1 MPEVTNIFNSMLP
14 FFLVMMLFTLYLYGK
29 IKAETT
35 SGQSGAKG
43 EKGDTGPQGIQGE
56 KGDTGPQGIQGIQ
69 GERGLQG
76 LIGPQGVIG
85 LPGAKGE
92 KGDTG
97 PQGIRGEKGEI
108 GLQGIQGEKGDTGPQ
123 GLRGEKGEIG
133 LQGLIGPQGVI
144 GLPGAKGEKGEK
156 GDTGPQGLRGEK
168 GERGLPGPQGVIG
181 LPGAKGEKGDTGPQG
196 LRGEKGEIGLQG
208 IQGEIGLQGIQ
219 GERGLPGPQGVIGL
233 PGAKG
238 EKGDTGPQGIQ
249 GERGLQGLIGP
260 QGLRGEKGETGPP
273 GPPLSIFTTTNFG
286 RGLEYNAPIPSASQT
301 IIFTSNELLTD
312 LFFQDLIGKT
322 GNTIVE
328 RLNVKKIAP
337 TNRIN
342 ANTTIRNTLIQ
353 SIEYTIIS
361 KTTGFEYNIKLYTLR
376 APRFILR
383 GIITRVAEDIYPSE
397 CKDNPQFIIAKDSQ
411 DGVVTRA
418 ISRDDCLSSYGKVV
432 DGKRVNFINYSETN
446 SQPLCNLYEYARD
459 NLSCNGSYIYAVSS
473 FA

>member
-168 GERGLPGPQGVIG
+168 
-181 LPGAKGEKGDTGPQG
+181 
-196 LRGEKGEIGLQG
+196 
-208 IQGEIGLQGIQ
+208 

>member
-92 KGDTG
+92 KG
-97 PQGIRGEKGEI
+97 
-108 GLQGIQGEKGDTGPQ
+108 EKGDTGPQ
-123 GLRGEKGEIG
+123 GLRGEK
-133 LQGLIGPQGVI
+133 
-144 GLPGAKGEKGEK
+144 
-156 GDTGPQGLRGEK
+156 
-168 GERGLPGPQGVIG
+168 
-181 LPGAKGEKGDTGPQG
+181 
-196 LRGEKGEIGLQG
+196 
-208 IQGEIGLQGIQ
+208 